1 MPVAHQSSS
10 STSRLVAWKLRSDL
24 EVQQRHSDAETF
36 FTIKDPLRLTYFQ
49 TTEAEWILLNLCDGT
64 MTIDTLLD
72 RLRTSYP
79 DQSLTEDLLREVLMT
94 AIQAGIM
101 VPTTPGQ
108 GMRLAESRKK
118 QQMSWLKKL
127 AVPSFRWRGVDPTKF
142 LRAIHP
148 WLSWIYQP
156 WSQILFSIFIGS
168 IAVLVW
174 QRSEAVL
181 QEMPD
186 IKSLF
191 TLQNMI
197 VLTLSVAVVKA
208 IHETGHALTC
218 HHNGGECH
226 ELGILMILFFP
237 MLYCDV
243 SDSWTMN
250 DRWKR
255 IAVSSA
261 GILAELGI
269 AALCGLLWMCSYP
282 GTLHSFFLNMMIL
295 CSANTVL
302 VNGNPLLRYDGYYV
316 LSDLLQ
322 IPNLAMESRQAA
334 SSFAQRILFGV
345 SGIQTAYSPAV
356 NGLLAGWGMLSGVYR
371 VGISLTLLMLM
382 YEMFKPAGLEVLA
395 LIPAITMLGGL
406 GLSGIRYLSIG
417 IRTAPRRTRA
427 MAGVTG
433 LVVLLTGIML
443 TPVSWPVKA
452 SCVLTPGNSE
462 PVFIRVPGAIE
473 CRCWPGQLVKQG
485 DVLAVLR
492 NPELELQIV
501 TLAGDVRLKEVQVAQ
516 LENNRARDP
525 SLAAALSVA
534 EQSLASARSRLKT
547 LNRMKDDLEIRSPA
561 HGRIYLPRNKP
572 PEPDRP
578 DSPQIW
584 SEWAMTP
591 SNQHAWLDSQ
601 TLLCWIGD
609 SADWRVTAYVDET
622 ELDLVDVSSPATVR
636 FLSMPS
642 LPIEGQIE
650 VLGSAPNEQVD
661 RELIVNHLIAM
672 SSTEPGQPQQ
682 TLFQATL
689 KMNDE
694 PKFSETPLYST
705 GIARIQ
711 SRPVS
716 VAGRFWRLLCHT
728 FSFRM

>member
-1 MPVAHQSSS
+1 MSVAHQSISS
-10 STSRLVAWKLRSDL
+10 GPGIVAWKLRSDL
-24 EVQQRHSDAETF
+24 DVQPQRGDTETVY
-36 FTIKDPLRLTYFQ
+36 TIKDPLRLTYFQ
-49 TTEAEWILLNLCDGT
+49 TTDVEWMLLKLCDGT
-64 MTIDTLLD
+64 MRIDGLLEK
-72 RLRTSYP
+72 LSTCYP
-79 DQSLTEDLLREVLMT
+79 DQSLTEDMLREVLLT
-94 AIQAGIM
+94 AIHAGIM

-108 GMRLAESRKK
+108 GLRLAESRKQ

-127 AVPSFRWRGVDPTKF
+127 AVPSFRWRGVDPTGF
-142 LRAIHP
+142 LRVIHP
-148 WLSWIYQP
+148 WLSWIYRP
-156 WSQILFSIFIGS
+156 WALILFSIFVGS
-168 IAVLVW
+168 IAVLVL
-174 QRSEAVL
+174 QRSDAVV

-191 TLQNMI
+191 TLQKMI
-197 VLTLSVAVVKA
+197 VLTLCVAVVKA

-226 ELGILMILFFP
+226 ELGLMMILFFP
-237 MLYCDV
+237 LLYCDV

-269 AALCGLLWMCSYP
+269 AAICGLLWMCSYP

-316 LSDLLQ
+316 MSDLLQ

-334 SSFAQRILFGV
+334 SSLTQRIVFGV
-345 SGIQTAYSPAV
+345 GGIQTAYSPAA
-356 NGLLAGWGMLSGVYR
+356 NGLLAGWGMLSGIYR
-371 VGISLTLLMLM
+371 VGISLTLLTLM
-382 YEMFKPAGLEVLA
+382 YEMLKPVGLEVLA
-395 LIPAITMLGGL
+395 LIPAMTMLIGL
-406 GLSGIRYLSIG
+406 GLAGVRYLGIG
-417 IRTAPRRTRA
+417 IRTAPRRARA
-427 MAGVTG
+427 LAGVIG
-433 LVVLLTGIML
+433 LVALLTVMML
-443 TPVSWPVKA
+443 TPVSLPVKA
-452 SCVLTPGNSE
+452 GCVLTPGNSE
-462 PVFIRVPGAIE
+462 PVFVRVPGAIE
-473 CRCWPGQLVKQG
+473 CRFQQGQLVKK
-485 DVLAVLR
+485 DDLLAVLR

-501 TLAGDVRLKEVQVAQ
+501 SLAGEVRLKEVQVAQ

-534 EQSLASARSRLKT
+534 EQSLTSARSRLKT
-547 LNRMKDDLEIRSPA
+547 LNRMKDELEIRSPA
-561 HGRIYLPRNKP
+561 SGRIYLPRNKP
-572 PEPDRP
+572 PETDRP
-578 DSPQIW
+578 DAPQIW

-609 SADWRVTAYVDET
+609 STDWRVSAYVDET
-622 ELDLVDVSSPATVR
+622 DLDLVDVSSPATVR

-642 LPIEGQIE
+642 LPIEGHIE
-650 VLGSAPNEQVD
+650 VLGSAPSEQVD
-661 RELIVNHLIAM
+661 RELIVNRMIAM
-672 SSTEPGQPQQ
+672 SSTQPGQPQQ

-689 KMNDE
+689 KMNDQPE
-694 PKFSETPLYST
+694 FGSTPLYAT